1 MNTEFTHRQFKCLLK
16 TRYQLNSDKDYESE
30 SNEHRSKTVSVPMV
44 KKMRDKYFPHQFT
57 RSFLLVVSLSIGI
70 FLQTATNSAYAIEKT
85 VYEATYVVELNGMEL
100 GTSKRTVHIVDGQTI
115 VSRHLLSPKG
125 LAALLGEVETLDTTH
140 IRISNSTRIL
150 PISLTRDSDRS
161 SDSFV
166 AEFKWRDRK
175 IKFSNGEISQMPDYP
190 VYDLEALILLLMV
203 APEKLA
209 KNQRVDLLEKVGVLR
224 TYVVESIQETEFNF
238 DNQRFDALQF
248 NLRSVSEVS
257 RGYTISILPEFH
269 NLPIQIVKHK
279 ESDSLSISI
288 VDFQDF
294 VS

>member
-1 MNTEFTHRQFKCLLK
+1 
-16 TRYQLNSDKDYESE
+16 
-30 SNEHRSKTVSVPMV
+30 MV
-44 KKMRDKYFPHQFT
+44 KIMLDKYFFLQIT
-57 RSFLLVVSLSIGI
+57 LSRLLVVSLSMGI
-70 FLQTATNSAYAIEKT
+70 ILQTATNSVHAAEKT
-85 VYEATYVVELNGMEL
+85 VYEANYVVKLKGIEI

-125 LAALLGEVETLDTTH
+125 LAVLLGEVETLDTTH
-140 IRISNSTRIL
+140 IRISDNRRVL
-150 PISLTRDSDRS
+150 PITLTRDSDRS
-161 SDSFV
+161 SDSFI

-175 IKFSNGEISQMPDYP
+175 IEFSNGETSQIPDYP
-190 VYDLEALILLLMV
+190 VYDLEALILSLMV

-209 KNQRVDLLEKVGVLR
+209 KNQRVDLLEKVGVVR

-238 DNQRFDALQF
+238 DNRRFDALQF
-248 NLRSVSEVS
+248 YLRSVSEVS

-269 NLPIQIVKHK
+269 NLLVQFVKHK